1 MTTNATAKG
10 KKIIAAIS
18 LFSTFFLVS
27 SNVLAGYDLVE
38 LDDLQQHEQHEQH
51 QKHDSIKVEFDDFQQ
66 HEQREQ
72 HQRHAQHKRHET
84 LNCTGTNVISYQVMP
99 ERISR
104 TAVMEN
110 IITLTL
116 SGATNYESVEIFHK
130 LLNSLSSID
139 KLERKI
145 IYLAPGRPQSSRS
158 TWKITTTDQDP
169 FAIESE
175 LYGLIKNLDPAIAN
189 DSLTGLSFTPTAGDI
204 QEVKSIKPYSATV
217 NTLTF
222 TTGTIIPRSQTAHY
236 YSDDYSP
243 LLYQG
248 FD

>member
-38 LDDLQQHEQHEQH
+38 LDDLQQHEQH
-51 QKHDSIKVEFDDFQQ
+51 QKHETLNVETDAPQQ
-66 HEQREQ
+66 HEQ
-72 HQRHAQHKRHET
+72 HQRHAQHKRHED
-84 LNCTGTNVISYQVMP
+84 LNCTGTNVINYQFMP
-99 ERISR
+99 EPITD

-116 SGATNYESVEIFHK
+116 SGATSYESVEIFHK
-130 LLNSLSSID
+130 LLSSIYSID

-145 IYLAPGRPQSSRS
+145 IYLVPDRPQSSRS

-175 LYGLIKNLDPAIAN
+175 LYGLIKNLDPAITN
-189 DSLTGLSFTPTAGDI
+189 DSLTGLPFTPTAGDI